1 MNERKTGTPIEIL
14 LVEDDPGD
22 VDLTMEVLG
31 MAKVKLGINVVE
43 DGVEALAYLRKEGKY
58 GSAVLPDLILLDL
71 NMPRKDGRETLGEI
85 KKDPKLKHIPV
96 VILTT
101 SNADSDVVK
110 SYTLG
115 ASCYVTKPVGL
126 DQFTEVVQSIESFWF
141 TIVKFPPRD

>member
-1 MNERKTGTPIEIL
+1 MNERRTGTPIEVL

-31 MAKVKLGINVVE
+31 MAKVRLSINVVE

-58 GSAVLPDLILLDL
+58 GDALLPDLILLDL
-71 NMPRKDGRETLGEI
+71 NMPRTDGRGTLDEI
-85 KKDPKLKHIPV
+85 KKDPKLRHIPV
-96 VILTT
+96 VVLTT

-126 DQFTEVVQSIESFWF
+126 DQFTEVVQSIENFWF